1 MLAGQRRGLFARL
14 VVNGFA
20 QAGAGLL
27 SAHLTMHAF
36 GLMADGAELR
46 YTGLGVVAAA
56 LCAAALVLA
65 WLRCRERVDAERMGQ
80 GYARELRSALFDQLG
95 RLSVRSLQRRRRGS
109 LMLRFI
115 GDLKSFR
122 QWVSLGF
129 ARMTVAG
136 VSTAA
141 ALLGLAVID
150 AALSAAALVVLLAGG
165 LVTFRLGLRTHDSI
179 RAARR
184 RQTRLAA
191 NLGEKLA
198 SMAVVQLFGQIRRER
213 LRLERQGE
221 RLAVAMVEQARAQA
235 RLRSSAETSAH
246 FMAVAVL
253 IVGVVQVAWG
263 TAGAPQVVAAMTL
276 VGIMVPALR
285 DLGVVHSY
293 YAAARVSRE
302 RIEAFLAQPVLGDGV
317 STSLELIPSRGSI
330 SFRNVSLKDALRGFS
345 AEAEGGKITAIVGPN
360 GAGKSTLLAL
370 VARLLDPDDGAVLI
384 DGQELAS
391 VSIESV
397 RRAVGMV
404 GSDLPLLRGSVERN
418 LRYRW
423 PNAPEGEVQ
432 RVRSL
437 CGLEEIEATLRLV
450 ARCEVREGGSN
461 LSPGTRQRIVLA
473 RALLGRPAVLL
484 LDEADGNLDGGSRRI
499 LDEVLCDHEG
509 TVLMVTHRIDVAERA
524 DVLWVIERGQLA
536 AAGRPDELLR
546 RPEVRAMLTSER
558 SLRAAA

>member
-1 MLAGQRRGLFARL
+1 VLAGARRGLLARL

-27 SAHLTMHAF
+27 SARLTMHAF
-36 GLMADGAELR
+36 NLMAEGAALR
-46 YTGLGVVAAA
+46 YGMLAALAAA
-56 LCAAALVLA
+56 LTAAALALA

-80 GYARELRSALFDQLG
+80 GYVRELRSALFDQLG

-122 QWVSLGF
+122 QWISLGL

-136 VSTAA
+136 VSTVA

-150 AALSAAALVVLLAGG
+150 AVLSAAALLVLLAGG
-165 LVTFRLGLRTHDSI
+165 LVTFRLGLRTNESI
-179 RAARR
+179 RIARR
-184 RQTRLAA
+184 RQSLLAA

-213 LRLERQGE
+213 VRLERQGE
-221 RLAVAMVEQARAQA
+221 RLAAAMVEQARAQA
-235 RLRSSAETSAH
+235 RLRSCAETSAH
-246 FMAVAVL
+246 LMAVVVL

-263 TAGAPQVVAAMTL
+263 TAGAAQVVAAMTL

-293 YAAARVSRE
+293 YAAARVSRQ
-302 RIEAFLAQPVLGDGV
+302 RVEAFFAQPVLGNGV
-317 STSLELIPSRGSI
+317 STSLELIPSRGSVE
-330 SFRNVSLKDALRGFS
+330 FRHVTLKAALRGFS
-345 AEAEGGKITAIVGPN
+345 AIAEGGKVTAIIGPN
-360 GAGKSTLLAL
+360 GSGKSTLLAL
-370 VARLLDPDDGAVLI
+370 AARLLDPEEGAVLI
-384 DGQELAS
+384 DGQELGA

-404 GSDLPLLRGSVERN
+404 GADLPLLRGSVERN

-423 PNAPEGEVQ
+423 PGAPDGDVQ
-432 RVRSL
+432 RVREL
-437 CGLEEIEATLRLV
+437 CGIDEIEANLRLDP
-450 ARCEVREGGSN
+450 RCEVREGGSN
-461 LSPGTRQRIVLA
+461 LSPGIRQRIALA

-484 LDEADGNLDGGSRRI
+484 LDEADGSLDGGSRRI
-499 LDEVLCDHEG
+499 LDEVLCEHVG
-509 TVLMVTHRIDVAERA
+509 TVLMVTHRIEMAERA
-524 DVLWVIERGQLA
+524 DNVWVVERGELV

-546 RPEVRAMLTSER
+546 RPEVKAMLTSGW